1 MITMMTIGTLGT
13 RAPRRREAD
22 WIQLFVECC
31 SRSGPRPVL
40 YVPNMR
46 VTAVGKAV
54 MIAMMTM
61 GTLGT
66 HAPRRRKAAK
76 RHTTHGENFWSSLIQ
91 IRGKKTEIKKS
102 ALVLFLSELNAVVC
116 LMLLVTSQVTD
127 RDQGTFPSSGSMDQ
141 GFHQAPLIEEGSA
154 STTVWE
160 HKLRTLG
167 IIFLSNHSL
176 HNTTINFT
184 SLTKPLRIYQFDFTC
199 L

>member
-1 MITMMTIGTLGT
+1 MIAMMTIGTLGT

-31 SRSGPRPVL
+31 SRSGPRPAL

-76 RHTTHGENFWSSLIQ
+76 RHTTHGENFCSSLIQ

-102 ALVLFLSELNAVVC
+102 ALVLFFIWIECSCLFNASRHKSSYRSVPRR
-116 LMLLVTSQVTD
+116 LPIIRINGSRL
-127 RDQGTFPSSGSMDQ
+127 PSS
-141 GFHQAPLIEEGSA
+141 
-154 STTVWE
+154 T
-160 HKLRTLG
+160 
-167 IIFLSNHSL
+167 SNRRRQCQH
-176 HNTTINFT
+176 HGVGT
-184 SLTKPLRIYQFDFTC
+184 
-199 L
+199 